1 MKMVL
6 TLDILL
12 RHRAVPALLRP
23 RTDDCKIAK
32 YAAATHETLKYL
44 VSVAQLVFT
53 PSK

>member
-1 MKMVL
+1 MVL

-12 RHRAVPALLRP
+12 RHRAVPALRP